1 MGPKLLKMLK
11 DLIPQPARRT
21 EKWISSSVPK
31 DKWEL
36 EQSQFSSAEY
46 HTNNLLSP
54 VLFEEAAKHLPEDAI
69 TIEIAPHGLLQA
81 IIKKCLPAGVHIPL
95 THRGNK
101 ENSTFFLSALGK

>member
-1 MGPKLLKMLK
+1 MGPKLVAMLREF
-11 DLIPQPARRT
+11 IPQPVQRT

-31 DKWEL
+31 DQWDQEKNQL
-36 EQSQFSSAEY
+36 SSAEY

-54 VLFEEAAKHLPEDAI
+54 VLFEEAAKNLPEDAI

-81 IIKKCLPAGVHIPL
+81 IIKKCLPTGIHVPL

-101 ENSTFFLSALGK
+101 ENSIFFLSALGK